1 MSNKFC
7 VNLLYFLDFLGFFRP
22 FAKGR
27 GKGRDFSRQTRP
39 NVCAE
44 RNETETMKKSDF
56 YYDLPEE
63 RIAQHP
69 LEQRDH
75 SRLLVLSRETG
86 KIEHRH
92 FYDIIDLLNPGDC
105 LILNDSKVLPA
116 RLYGKREDTGSIVE
130 FLLLSQRTAD
140 TWETL
145 CGPGKKAR
153 PGHTFTFGGGKL
165 KAEVL
170 EVLDGGNRTTLPSA
184 WKTRTATR
192 PFTPRIRVRPQR
204 LRQGFILPK
213 SCSGASGKKG

>member
-7 VNLLYFLDFLGFFRP
+7 VNLLYFLYFLGFFRP
-22 FAKGR
+22 FVKGR

-44 RNETETMKKSDF
+44 RNETKTMKKSDF

-86 KIEHRH
+86 EIKHRH

-105 LILNDSKVLPA
+105 LILNEFEGVA
-116 RLYGKREDTGSIVE
+116 R
-130 FLLLSQRTAD
+130 A
-140 TWETL
+140 
-145 CGPGKKAR
+145 A
-153 PGHTFTFGGGKL
+153 
-165 KAEVL
+165 
-170 EVLDGGNRTTLPSA
+170 
-184 WKTRTATR
+184 
-192 PFTPRIRVRPQR
+192 
-204 LRQGFILPK
+204 LR
-213 SCSGASGKKG
+213 KKGGYRLHC